1 MRRGL
6 ILRPVDPVTHLELDA
21 ERVRFPATCAACDAP
36 AVASVKLPVTRG
48 VDLIVVSITRSLA
61 LLLPVCAGCH
71 RRLVARRVGS
81 WVGAL
86 SVSLGVPFGLL
97 AVASASATSDAL
109 SGPAVAVVVAWFF
122 AALWWLRNRASQ
134 SIARCCFPAWIERT
148 DGDLKRLTLG
158 LRRASFAR
166 DVSALSGLTTTQAVS
181 NDGAGY
187 REAAAHVPQP
197 YVPPERRPMAWW
209 WFLVFGVATIAGA
222 FEEYADLAAHE
233 RDRRPATMHAL
244 LAAIYQL
251 FGKVGVAAALGAVGV
266 GLIALALKARR
277 QQLEST
283 ASAACDSE
291 P

>member
-1 MRRGL
+1 MRRGH
-6 ILRPVDPVTHLELDA
+6 ILRPVDPVTLLEIDA

-36 AVASVKLPVTRG
+36 AVAAVKLPVTRG

-71 RRLVARRVGS
+71 RRLVARRIVS
-81 WVGAL
+81 WLGAL
-86 SVSLGVPFGLL
+86 AVALGVPFGLL
-97 AVASASATSDAL
+97 AVASASATGDAL
-109 SGPAVAVVVAWFF
+109 SGPAVAVIVVWFF
-122 AALWWLRNRASQ
+122 SALWWLRNRASQ
-134 SIARCCFPAWIERT
+134 SIARWYFPAWIERT

-158 LRRASFAR
+158 LRRASLAR

-181 NDGAGY
+181 HDGAGY

-209 WFLVFGVATIAGA
+209 WLLVFGLATIAGA
-222 FEEYADLAAHE
+222 FEEYADLAARE
-233 RDRRPATMHAL
+233 RDHRPASMHAL

-266 GLIALALKARR
+266 GLIALAIKVRR
-277 QQLEST
+277 QQQESA
-283 ASAACDSE
+283 ASAALGTA